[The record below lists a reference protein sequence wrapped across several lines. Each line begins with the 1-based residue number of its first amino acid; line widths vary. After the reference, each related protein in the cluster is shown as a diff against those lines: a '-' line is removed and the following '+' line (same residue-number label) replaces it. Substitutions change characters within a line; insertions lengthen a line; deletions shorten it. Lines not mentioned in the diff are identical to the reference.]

1 MEMPSG
7 FTPSCLA
14 KGRARRCRMPGESLG
29 RSSLWLV
36 NLIFLS
42 DLQQRRRK
50 VQPSLLPVQIQDGS
64 GHWGSRAW
72 QPACPGWH
80 RDRAVPTG
88 SSVPWLWV
96 WHHCCQ
102 PHPRQ
107 PCSPQGAPEVGTQV
121 AQGSQEQPGAG
132 SVSPVHSGDH
142 TCPHHGVTCTAGA
155 SPTPPWNLWDY
166 GSAQMGTWHR
176 QTTAPDPN
184 TSCMTPGNEP
194 STCLGSTECRAD
206 AGRIQAGHKE

>member
-1 MEMPSG
+1 MWELRGTQGHPQSRTGGLSPRCWLLHTHMEMPSG

-50 VQPSLLPVQIQDGS
+50 VQPSLLPVQLQDGS

-102 PHPRQ
+102 PHPRPGELTAALQ
-107 PCSPQGAPEVGTQV
+107 PSGCPR
-121 AQGSQEQPGAG
+121 
-132 SVSPVHSGDH
+132 SGD
-142 TCPHHGVTCTAGA
+142 TGGTGLTGTARCRICVTC
-155 SPTPPWNLWDY
+155 
-166 GSAQMGTWHR
+166 AQR
-176 QTTAPDPN
+176 
-184 TSCMTPGNEP
+184 
-194 STCLGSTECRAD
+194 
-206 AGRIQAGHKE
+206 